1 MIWLVWR
8 QHRLQ
13 ALVALLGLA
22 ALAAFLV
29 PTGIQMH
36 SAFERSGL
44 DDCLRVAAR
53 VEYVQV
59 GADPN
64 RPVDAASAQVAAC
77 EELAG
82 QFSSRYGGL
91 GLLGILLWFLPLFV
105 GLFWGAPLVA
115 REVEQGTHRL
125 VWTQGVSRL
134 RWALAKFGLVGGGVV
149 LLAVGYSLLM
159 TWWRDPLDQAAGRQT
174 ASFLFDFDL
183 KGAVPVGYALFALAL
198 GIFAGVLTRRSQ
210 PAMAIT
216 LVGFLALRLL
226 VDMAARPRFLAPLR
240 RTFPTTGSARPN
252 ELTGDWVTK
261 AGVYSA
267 QGEPLSG
274 GAFGN
279 YSQAIC
285 PAPPPTTAGG
295 TDTVDPCVSQFG
307 AGSYNL
313 ELYQPADRF
322 WTLQAIE
329 TALFVALAVLLL
341 LASVHWVRRRIS

>member
-8 QHRLQ
+8 QHRMQ
-13 ALVALLGLA
+13 ALFALLGLA

-36 SAFERSGL
+36 NAFDRSGL
-44 DDCLRVAAR
+44 DDCLRAVER
-53 VEYVQV
+53 VEYVEISADRGQA
-59 GADPN
+59 ADP
-64 RPVDAASAQVAAC
+64 ASTRVAAC

-82 QFSSRYGGL
+82 QFNSRYGGL
-91 GLLGILLWFLPLFV
+91 GMVGILLWFLPLFV

-115 REVEQGTHRL
+115 REVEHGTHRL

-149 LLAVGYSLLM
+149 LLAVAYSLLV
-159 TWWRDPLDQAAGRQT
+159 TWWRGPLDQAAGRQT

-198 GIFAGVLTRRSQ
+198 GIFAGVLTRRSL

-240 RTFPTTGSARPN
+240 RTFPVIGGTSRPN
-252 ELTGDWVTK
+252 ELTGDWVIT
-261 AGVYSA
+261 AGVYNA
-267 QGEPLSG
+267 QGEPVSG

-285 PAPPPTTAGG
+285 GPPPTSAGAAS
-295 TDTVDPCVSQFG
+295 TVDPCVSEFG
-307 AGSYNL
+307 AGAYNL
-313 ELYQPADRF
+313 ELFQPADRF

-329 TALFVALAVLLL
+329 TALFVAVAVLLL
-341 LASVHWVRRRIS
+341 LASVHWVRRRLS